1 MRRALRRANAV
12 FDVDLFH
19 RRVRRAVGEVDN
31 LRFPRASRAR
41 FGRFQAS
48 VKAIMSASTGAVA
61 AGIGRAGLPLKI
73 GSELFFSNFLGHLAS
88 GAAQRVSPA
97 LPLRRATRIAW
108 ALRNQ
113 TNEMPWNNP

>member
-19 RRVRRAVGEVDN
+19 RRVRRAVGEVDH

-48 VKAIMSASTGAVA
+48 LKAIMSASTGAVA

-73 GSELFFSNFLGHLAS
+73 WSVTFFSFFRPS
-88 GAAQRVSPA
+88 GGATHRLVSI
-97 LPLRRATRIAW
+97 L
-108 ALRNQ
+108 
-113 TNEMPWNNP
+113 

>member
-19 RRVRRAVGEVDN
+19 RRVRRAVGEVDH

-73 GSELFFSNFLGHLAS
+73 GSELFFSFFRLT
-88 GAAQRVSPA
+88 GAATHRVAIGGHVTLSS
-97 LPLRRATRIAW
+97 
-108 ALRNQ
+108 
-113 TNEMPWNNP
+113 